1 MERKRNWTANPSSSG
16 DEADTAKTVT
26 AAHAIGKEI
35 KGLLHIAR
43 KLGGDQKEELRAIA
57 KKIEKRH
64 EEMKLN
70 ISQQATQIDVLGKE
84 LHFARKEYKEL
95 RQSIRKKQ
103 HAAATVPAKK
113 CCDRRPPLKFIDEEA
128 EDDDDE

>member
-103 HAAATVPAKK
+103 HAAAAADAKK
-113 CCDRRPPLKFIDEEA
+113 SCTHRRMQFIDEEA
-128 EDDDDE
+128 EDDD